1 MIATKKQ
8 FARKPLAMAV
18 MCSIVGLSQAALS
31 ATVENV
37 NTDNLSVSPIEGKT
51 LVYTDTEGTATFGWF
66 DPVNDSGEIG
76 LGLAVYNETF
86 NGTVGPD
93 VYAFAGCIMAQPDLA
108 VNCQAPG
115 DSGKRFKLKT
125 VETNGPIDLVFD
137 VTPDEETKL
146 YRVIGKFSNLTDI
159 TNSVDGG
166 LKAFRF
172 ETGFG
177 VGNDFTSSVA
187 DDGLAFGFLADDS
200 GKLSIGPIGKYPGGL
215 FGGSRVEGLPFFSTS
230 VAAFTEGATVANED
244 VLETSGD
251 IPTQYAGL
259 SGGNW
264 LALANV
270 PTGWF
275 IDHDGNPA
283 NDSILLAYDDPATD
297 AEDWKTFRKD
307 FQNVIVD
314 TRDLDGDPLT
324 AEIEIN
330 AQNYDPNGDFFAT
343 VTNEASELQIIDV
356 SDVKP
361 LVDTLDEGDP
371 AGATDDAITLTQ
383 LDASALYVADFNGT
397 GAGFKIL
404 VDGEAVEVAQFADW
418 ASNPPKVLNA
428 GDDSLYATWIAD
440 EGEEGM
446 YELAD
451 GTLVTLEE
459 VNALIISAPADYER
473 VAGYVQGPIEDLAN
487 VNINTT
493 ISVADASSWPTC
505 SGDGN
510 VTNCTFTLRVTGLND
525 AVDEPTIP
533 VTPVVPEPEEP
544 AAAPSS
550 GGGTIFGCTA
560 GKPGAPF
567 DPVLPGLVL
576 MALGGLW
583 ARKRLSNA

>member
-1 MIATKKQ
+1 MIGLPYVAVAAT
-8 FARKPLAMAV
+8 
-18 MCSIVGLSQAALS
+18 ID
-31 ATVENV
+31 EV
-37 NTDNLSVSPIEGKT
+37 NTDNLADPPVEGKT
-51 LVYTDTEGTATFGWF
+51 LVYTDTVGTETFGWF

-86 NGTVGPD
+86 NGTVGSD

-137 VTPDEETKL
+137 VTPDAETKL

-159 TNSVDGG
+159 NNSVDGG

-230 VAAFTEGATVANED
+230 VAAFTEGTTVANED
-244 VLETSGD
+244 VMETSGD
-251 IPTQYAGL
+251 IPTQYAEL
-259 SGGNW
+259 SGGEW

-297 AEDWKTFRKD
+297 VEDWKTFRKD
-307 FQNVIVD
+307 FQDVVVES
-314 TRDLDGDPLT
+314 RDLDADPLT
-324 AEIEIN
+324 AEIDIN
-330 AQNYDPNGDFFAT
+330 AQNYDPNGAMFAE
-343 VTNEASELQIIDV
+343 VTNEDGILETIDV

-371 AGATDDAITLTQ
+371 SGETEDAITLTQ
-383 LDASALYVADFNGT
+383 LDASALYVADYNGT

-404 VDGEAVEVAQFADW
+404 VDGEAVEVAPFADW

-428 GDDSLYATWIAD
+428 ADDSLYATWIAD
-440 EGEEGM
+440 EGEDGM

-451 GTLVTLEE
+451 GTFVTLEE
-459 VNALIISAPADYER
+459 VNALITATPADYVR
-473 VAGYVQGPIEDLAN
+473 VAGYVQGPVEDLAN
-487 VNINTT
+487 VNINTS
-493 ISVADASSWPTC
+493 ISVGADPSWPTC
-505 SGDGN
+505 TGDGN

-525 AVDEPTIP
+525 AVEEPTIP
-533 VTPVVPEPEEP
+533 VTPVEPDPEEP
-544 AAAPSS
+544 AATPSK